1 MNSEKHWLDDD
12 EPKKLMR
19 NPMATHTDYGEF
31 QGLIK
36 DHSNIVPSNVDGI
49 LERKGKFLIFEWK
62 RVGEAVSKGQ
72 EIMLQTLA
80 KKDGFT
86 VLIIIGNT
94 DKETVIEK
102 FYKIGAD
109 SKCHLL
115 GKGFNEFKLYY
126 ISWYN
131 EASK

>member
-1 MNSEKHWLDDD
+1 MTEKHWLDDD

-19 NPMATHTDYGEF
+19 NPAATHTDYGEF
-31 QGLIK
+31 FGLIETNP
-36 DHSNIVPSNVDGI
+36 NIVPSNVDGI

-62 RVGEAVSKGQ
+62 RKGEAVSKGQ

-80 KKDGFT
+80 KKEGFT

-94 DKETVIEK
+94 DKQTVIEK
-102 FYKIGAD
+102 FYKIG
-109 SKCHLL
+109 SNSRCQLL
-115 GKGFNEFKLYY
+115 GKGFEEFKMYY
-126 ISWYN
+126 INWYN